1 MWDNACHIRES
12 LQKDAKMADTNYEG
26 WTRFYSEFADVLRG
40 YKNRQGE
47 IVAGIKRAF
56 EAQGVRL
63 PRLDN
68 GELTEIDPFTVFGL
82 FNKGITDDTRC
93 KIITGLKEEFG
104 VGAPVPDAFD
114 GVPEDRIKLKLASMR
129 FN

>member
-1 MWDNACHIRES
+1 
-12 LQKDAKMADTNYEG
+12 MADTNYEG